1 MRNVAD
7 LCVHYNATAMGGQ
20 QDRRHEV
27 TLRRHDPSRYVSLAS
42 AARAATNSSFCFA
55 SIFGYVR
62 SSSSIACT
70 IAAPTTSRVNH
81 LLSAGTT
88 YQGACFDA
96 VARIASSKAC
106 M

>member
-1 MRNVAD
+1 MRNVAGHFD
-7 LCVHYNATAMGGQ
+7 HYNATAIGGQ

-27 TLRRHDPSRYVSLAS
+27 TRRRHHLSRYVSRAS
-42 AARAATNSSFCFA
+42 AARAATNSFFVFA

-62 SSSSIACT
+62 SSPSTACT
-70 IAAPTTSRVNH
+70 IAAATTSRVNH

-88 YQGACFDA
+88 YHGAWFDA
-96 VARIASSKAC
+96 VARIASSKAR